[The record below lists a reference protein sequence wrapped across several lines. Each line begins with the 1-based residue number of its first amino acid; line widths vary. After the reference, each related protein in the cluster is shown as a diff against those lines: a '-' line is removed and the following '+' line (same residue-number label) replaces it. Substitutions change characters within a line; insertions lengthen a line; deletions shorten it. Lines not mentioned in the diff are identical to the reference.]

1 MMKDIGGLMKSMQA
15 MQLKVAETQKKMET
29 LTADGQSGGGL
40 VKLSLQG
47 ENKLTDISIDKSLL
61 VPDDVEILEDLI
73 KAAFEDA
80 RKKLDENRKGMEKD
94 LMGGLNLPPGFKMP
108 F

>member
-1 MMKDIGGLMKSMQA
+1 MKDIGGLMKSMQQ
-15 MQLKVAETQKKMET
+15 MQMKVADTQKKMEA
-29 LTADGQSGGGL
+29 LSADGQSGAGL

-47 ENKLTDISIDKSLL
+47 DNRLVSISIDPSLL
-61 VPDDVEILEDLI
+61 VPEDVEILEDLI
-73 KAAFEDA
+73 KAAFEDG
-80 RKKLDENRKGMEKD
+80 RKKLDEERKGMEKD

>member
-15 MQLKVAETQKKMET
+15 MQMKVAETQKKMET

-61 VPDDVEILEDLI
+61 VPDDIEILEDLI

>member
-1 MMKDIGGLMKSMQA
+1 MCIRDS
-15 MQLKVAETQKKMET
+15 
-29 LTADGQSGGGL
+29 
-40 VKLSLQG
+40 KLSLQG

>member
-1 MMKDIGGLMKSMQA
+1 MKDLGGIMKMMQQA
-15 MQLKVAETQKKMET
+15 QLKVAETQKKMET
-29 LTADGQSGGGL
+29 LEAEGQSGAGM
-40 VKLSLQG
+40 VKLLLKG
-47 ENKLTDISIDKSLL
+47 ENRLESISIDKSLL
-61 VPDDVEILEDLI
+61 VPEDVEILEDLI

-94 LMGGLNLPPGFKMP
+94 LMGGLSLPPGFKMP

>member
-15 MQLKVAETQKKMET
+15 MQMKVAETQKKMET

-40 VKLSLQG
+40 VKLTLQG
-47 ENKLTDISIDKSLL
+47 ENKLSEISIDKSLL

>member
-47 ENKLTDISIDKSLL
+47 ENKLTDISIDKSLM
-61 VPDDVEILEDLI
+61 VADDVEILEDLI

>member
-15 MQLKVAETQKKMET
+15 MQMKVAETQKKMET

-47 ENKLTDISIDKSLL
+47 ENKLSDISIDKSLL
-61 VPDDVEILEDLI
+61 VPDDIEILEDLI

>member
-1 MMKDIGGLMKSMQA
+1 MKDIGGLMKSMQA

-47 ENKLTDISIDKSLL
+47 ENKLTDISIDKSLM
-61 VPDDVEILEDLI
+61 VADDVEILEDLI

>member
-47 ENKLTDISIDKSLL
+47 ENKLSSISIDPSLM
-61 VPDDVEILEDLI
+61 VADEVEILEDLI

>member
-15 MQLKVAETQKKMET
+15 MQMKVAETQKKMET

-47 ENKLTDISIDKSLL
+47 ENKLSEISIDKSLL

>member
-15 MQLKVAETQKKMET
+15 MQVKVAETQKKMES

-61 VPDDVEILEDLI
+61 APDDVEILEDLI

>member
-1 MMKDIGGLMKSMQA
+1 MKDIGGLMKSMQA
-15 MQLKVAETQKKMET
+15 MQMKVAETQKKMET

>member
-1 MMKDIGGLMKSMQA
+1 MKDIGGLMKSMQA

>member
-1 MMKDIGGLMKSMQA
+1 MKDIGGLMKSMQA

-47 ENKLTDISIDKSLL
+47 ENKLSSISIDPSLM
-61 VPDDVEILEDLI
+61 VADEVEILEDLI

>member
-15 MQLKVAETQKKMET
+15 MQMKVAETQKKMET

-47 ENKLTDISIDKSLL
+47 ENKLSDISIDKSLL

>member
-15 MQLKVAETQKKMET
+15 MQMKVAETQKKMET

>member
-15 MQLKVAETQKKMET
+15 MQMKVAETQKKMET

-40 VKLSLQG
+40 VKLTLQG
-47 ENKLTDISIDKSLL
+47 ENKLSDISIDKSLL

>member
-1 MMKDIGGLMKSMQA
+1 MKDIGGLMKTMQQ
-15 MQLKVAETQKKMET
+15 MQMKVADTQKKMEQ
-29 LTADGQSGGGL
+29 LQAEGQSGAGL
-40 VKLSLQG
+40 VKVSLQG
-47 ENKLTDISIDKSLL
+47 ENKLLNITIDKSLI

-73 KAAFEDA
+73 KAAFEDG
-80 RKKLDENRKGMEKD
+80 RKKLDETRKSMEKD